1 MAFEE
6 PVFVRSFSLH
16 KKNVPWSEW
25 VHATRAI
32 ARTSDERESKVSQM
46 GRSTKSKKDT

>member
-16 KKNVPWSEW
+16 KKTVPWSES

-32 ARTSDERESKVSQM
+32 ARTSDERVSKVLQT
-46 GRSTKSKKDT
+46 GWSTKSKKDT